1 MLTSLHTVLNRT
13 LNDNSV
19 SKYSLNGIKMMS
31 KANWTQVQ
39 LYFSGDDYFRDVLLS
54 IENAQSEIWVESYIF
69 DMDPIGIRILNAL
82 TQAQIR
88 GVRVHILVD
97 GVGSF
102 NWLVS
107 LRQYCQKHH
116 LSLRIYHPMPF
127 RVQYLLKISWK
138 SLRRI
143 LFLLKRMNKR
153 NHRKVFL
160 IDEDH
165 AFLGSLNVSQ
175 VHTQEFLG
183 KRAWRDTG
191 LKVSGPPISIL
202 KQACQQTW
210 IKSKFAGLSF
220 SISSPRRRAKR
231 LEKRGS
237 QYLRLNSNL
246 RWRYSLLRD
255 LNGRLKAAQK
265 RIFIT
270 NAYFLP
276 RRSVLRALM
285 KASKRGIQIAL
296 CLPAVSDVLVVQWAS
311 RSLYARLLKRGI
323 RIYEYQDRVM
333 HAKTLIIDD
342 WATVGSHNL
351 NHRSLTHDLEV
362 EVVLDQPPLLAA
374 LLQQWNKDIQSCHEI
389 TVEDLGKMRWYHR
402 VFGRFCYWFRYWL

>member
-1 MLTSLHTVLNRT
+1 
-13 LNDNSV
+13 
-19 SKYSLNGIKMMS
+19 MS
-31 KANWTQVQ
+31 KANWDQVQ
-39 LYFSGDDYFRDVLLS
+39 LYFSGDDYFRDVIKS

-69 DMDPIGIRILNAL
+69 DMDPIGLRVLNAL
-82 TQAQIR
+82 AEARAR
-88 GVRVHILVD
+88 GIRVHILVD

-107 LRQYCQKHH
+107 LRQFCKKNH
-116 LSLRIYHPMPF
+116 LLLRIYHPMPF
-127 RVQYLLKISWK
+127 KAQYLLKISWK

-160 IDEDH
+160 IDNDH

-175 VHTQEFLG
+175 VHTKEFLLT
-183 KRAWRDTG
+183 KAWRDTR
-191 LKVSGPPISIL
+191 LRVAGPPISIL
-202 KQACQQTW
+202 REACQRTW
-210 IKSKFAGLSF
+210 SKSKFAGLSF
-220 SISSPRRRAKR
+220 STSFIKRKSPRLRKR
-231 LEKRGS
+231 SS

-255 LNGRLKAAQK
+255 FNNRLKAAK
-265 RIFIT
+265 ERILVT

-276 RRSVLRALM
+276 RRSVLRALI
-285 KASKRGIQIAL
+285 KAAKRGIYVGL
-296 CLPAVSDVLVVQWAS
+296 CLPAVSDILIVQWAS
-311 RSLYARLLKRGI
+311 RSLYRRLLKAGVHVF
-323 RIYEYQDRVM
+323 EYQGKVM
-333 HAKTLIIDD
+333 HAKTLIVDQ

-362 EVVLDQPPLLAA
+362 EVVLDQPVHLLA
-374 LLQQWNKDIQSCHEI
+374 LTQQWEKDLRSCHEV
-389 TVEDLGKMRWYHR
+389 TMNDLGKMRWYHR